1 MIGIYKITKKEN
13 GKSYIG
19 QSNDIERR
27 FSEHKTKTDIPIDI
41 AIQKYGVN
49 AFEFSIIENVIYHNL
64 MKKKSI
70 GLRFI
75 ILIKDL
81 GITVMKAEA
90 IVVAKIMVELNL
102 PMKMLLILE
111 NVMMHINVVAKYIKN
126 FKIKQF

>member
-1 MIGIYKITKKEN
+1 
-13 GKSYIG
+13 
-19 QSNDIERR
+19 
-27 FSEHKTKTDIPIDI
+27 
-41 AIQKYGVN
+41 
-49 AFEFSIIENVIYHNL
+49 

-126 FKIKQF
+126 FKIKSVLIVSPAFGMELLGKI